1 VDKIAYTKLDKET
14 NNTPEAEE
22 AQDFELREGQTGKQ
36 IGSAE
41 PAKKVLLFTLSS
53 EEPIEEVE

>member
-1 VDKIAYTKLDKET
+1 MDKIAYTKLDKET

-36 IGSAE
+36 VGSAK
-41 PAKKVLLFTLSS
+41 PAKKVLLFTLSRK
-53 EEPIEEVE
+53 EPIEKVD